1 MATAQ
6 KNQDKKGR
14 LLTQRIYI
22 YFRDVTHVSI
32 VSTQNKYTYLLTPW
46 SSVLLE
52 KLTGSAGSQEI
63 PRILWN
69 PKVLYRI
76 HKCPPPVPILSQSHP
91 VSTPPTS
98 WRSILIL
105 SSHLRLG
112 LPNGLLSFPTR
123 NLCTPLPS
131 PYAPHA
137 TPTSFFSIL
146 PPEKYWVGS
155 KDS

>member
-69 PKVLYRI
+69 PKVHYRI
-76 HKCPPPVPILSQSHP
+76 HKFV
-91 VSTPPTS
+91 V
-98 WRSILIL
+98 
-105 SSHLRLG
+105 
-112 LPNGLLSFPTR
+112 
-123 NLCTPLPS
+123 
-131 PYAPHA
+131 
-137 TPTSFFSIL
+137 
-146 PPEKYWVGS
+146 
-155 KDS
+155 